1 MNTTMAKNIFKNEN
15 ALVNFINGKSFRCVS
30 NFLSWL
36 EIGKKYQF
44 EYLGFDEYKVK
55 DGQYSGKSFIMSQ
68 HQLISCFAPT
78 FIEENLSHTLVWG
91 HWLASR
97 GVCGTTLDKI
107 INYYAK
113 TKNNITYD
121 KH

>member
-1 MNTTMAKNIFKNEN
+1 MAKNIFKNDN

-36 EIGKKYQF
+36 EIGKEYQF
-44 EYLGFDEYKVK
+44 EYLGSDEYKVK
-55 DGQYSGKSFIMSQ
+55 DGQYSDKPFIMSQ
-68 HQLISCFAPT
+68 HQLISCFIPT
-78 FIEENLSHTLVWG
+78 FVEEKLYYALVWG
-91 HWLASR
+91 HWLGSR
-97 GVCGTTLDKI
+97 GVCGTELDNI